1 MQLLNM
7 QTNKVISMYN
17 IEDDLNSLKSDLE
30 FDRKSI
36 DDLHKRLDNR
46 LSKKQSLVINSSES
60 LAD

>member
-7 QTNKVISMYN
+7 QLNKVISMYN
-17 IEDDLNSLKSDLE
+17 YEDDVNLLKSELK
-30 FDRKSI
+30 FDRDSI

>member
-30 FDRKSI
+30 FDKNSI
-36 DDLHKRLDNR
+36 EDLHRRLDNR
-46 LSKKQSLVINSSES
+46 LNKKQSLVINSSES

>member
-17 IEDDLNSLKSDLE
+17 YEDDVNLLKSELE
-30 FDRKSI
+30 FDKNSI
-36 DDLHKRLDNR
+36 EDLHKRLDNR

>member
-17 IEDDLNSLKSDLE
+17 IEDDLNLLKSELE
-30 FDRKSI
+30 FDKNSI
-36 DDLHKRLDNR
+36 DDLHKRLDNK
-46 LSKKQSLVINSSES
+46 LSKKQSLVINNFES

>member
-30 FDRKSI
+30 FDRDSI
-36 DDLHKRLDNR
+36 EDLHRRLDNR
-46 LSKKQSLVINSSES
+46 LNKKQSLVINSSES

>member
-1 MQLLNM
+1 
-7 QTNKVISMYN
+7 MYN

-46 LSKKQSLVINSSES
+46 LNKKQSLVINSSES

>member
-1 MQLLNM
+1 MQQLNM
-7 QTNKVISMYN
+7 QLNKVISMYN
-17 IEDDLNSLKSDLE
+17 YEDDVNLLKSELK
-30 FDRKSI
+30 FDKNCI

>member
-46 LSKKQSLVINSSES
+46 LSKKSLVINSSES

>member
-17 IEDDLNSLKSDLE
+17 YEDDLNSLKSELK
-30 FDRKSI
+30 FDRDSI

>member
-30 FDRKSI
+30 FDKNSI

>member
-1 MQLLNM
+1 MQLLNI
-7 QTNKVISMYN
+7 QLNKVISMYN
-17 IEDDLNSLKSDLE
+17 YEDDLNSLKSDLE
-30 FDRKSI
+30 FDKNCI

>member
-46 LSKKQSLVINSSES
+46 LNKKQSLVINSSES

>member
-46 LSKKQSLVINSSES
+46 LNKKSLVINSSES

>member
-1 MQLLNM
+1 M

-30 FDRKSI
+30 FDRDSI

-46 LSKKQSLVINSSES
+46 LNKKQSLVINSSGS

>member
-1 MQLLNM
+1 M

-46 LSKKQSLVINSSES
+46 LNKKQSLVINSSES

>member
-17 IEDDLNSLKSDLE
+17 YEDDLNSLKSDLE
-30 FDRKSI
+30 FDKNCI
-36 DDLHKRLDNR
+36 KDLHTRLNNR
-46 LSKKQSLVINSSES
+46 LNKKQSLVINSSES

>member
-17 IEDDLNSLKSDLE
+17 YEDDVNLLKSELK
-30 FDRKSI
+30 FDRDSI

>member
-1 MQLLNM
+1 M

-17 IEDDLNSLKSDLE
+17 IEDDLNLLKSELE
-30 FDRKSI
+30 FDKNSI
-36 DDLHKRLDNR
+36 DDLHKLLDNR

>member
-30 FDRKSI
+30 FDRNSI

-46 LSKKQSLVINSSES
+46 LNKKQSLVINSSES

>member
-17 IEDDLNSLKSDLE
+17 IEDDLNSLKSDLK
-30 FDRKSI
+30 FDKNSI
-36 DDLHKRLDNR
+36 EDLHRRLDNR
-46 LSKKQSLVINSSES
+46 LNKKQSLVINSSES

>member
-30 FDRKSI
+30 FDRKFY
-36 DDLHKRLDNR
+36 R
-46 LSKKQSLVINSSES
+46 
-60 LAD
+60 

>member
-17 IEDDLNSLKSDLE
+17 IEDDLNLLKSELE
-30 FDRKSI
+30 FDKNSI
-36 DDLHKRLDNR
+36 EDLHKRLDNR

-60 LAD
+60 LTD

>member
-17 IEDDLNSLKSDLE
+17 YEDDVNLLKSELE
-30 FDRKSI
+30 FDKNSI
-36 DDLHKRLDNR
+36 EDLHKRLDNR

-60 LAD
+60 LTD

>member
-17 IEDDLNSLKSDLE
+17 IEDDLNLLKSELE
-30 FDRKSI
+30 FDKNSI

>member
-17 IEDDLNSLKSDLE
+17 YEDDVNLLKSELK
-30 FDRKSI
+30 FDRDSI

-46 LSKKQSLVINSSES
+46 LSKKQSLVINSFES
-60 LAD
+60 LTD

>member
-36 DDLHKRLDNR
+36 DDLHKRLDNK
-46 LSKKQSLVINSSES
+46 LSKKQSLVINNFES